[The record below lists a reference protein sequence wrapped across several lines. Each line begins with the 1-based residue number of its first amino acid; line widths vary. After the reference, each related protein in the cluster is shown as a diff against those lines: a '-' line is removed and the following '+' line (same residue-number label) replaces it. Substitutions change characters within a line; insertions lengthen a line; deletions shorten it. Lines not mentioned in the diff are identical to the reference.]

1 MLWIK
6 VFKFICHT
14 SQSTAT
20 FSEQKVEENLVLNLL
35 NVHLPDF
42 GQYPG
47 KQEITFLSVGTL
59 L

>member
-6 VFKFICHT
+6 VFKLICHA

-20 FSEQKVEENLVLNLL
+20 FSEQKVEENLVLNL